1 MLRVYEFR
9 AVRQLQQQ
17 TKSLQAEAGRADI
30 GKEISTRLDS
40 VKHLLWHGNVV
51 EAQER
56 QAALMLDL
64 DLIRAHSLAAEK
76 LAVGMSD
83 FDGYI
88 RNNRTFIP
96 NFGERYRHGET
107 ISTAFVESTINQVVS
122 RRFVKKQQ
130 MNWTLR
136 RRAPLVANPHPQF

>member
-1 MLRVYEFR
+1 
-9 AVRQLQQQ
+9 
-17 TKSLQAEAGRADI
+17 
-30 GKEISTRLDS
+30 

-56 QAALMLDL
+56 QAALLLDL
-64 DLIRAHSLAAEK
+64 DLIRAHSPAAEK

-83 FDGYI
+83 FDTYI

-96 NFGERYRHGET
+96 NFGLSPRGDDQHGVRGVDDQPGREP
-107 ISTAFVESTINQVVS
+107 A
-122 RRFVKKQQ
+122 FVKKQQ

-136 RRAPLVANPHPQF
+136 GAHLLLQTRTTVLNPSWTMCFGGGIRSSEPKRRDPRLCAALLYPQIGTS